1 MSYAVTILADSI
13 NQDVRL
19 TTIQATFPRFI
30 LAEVNTHRVLSR
42 SSASSRAI
50 PIKKRIEEV
59 IKNPFVPEYWGVN
72 QKGMQA
78 ERELTE
84 EEIALARQDWF
95 AARNDAVD
103 RARSLLGLGVH
114 KQITNRLLEP
124 YLWHTAIVTAT
135 EWSNFFALRISP
147 EAQPEFKRIAEMM
160 KAVMD
165 ASVPVELPVGDW
177 HLPFINEDD
186 KIAVRAVV
194 PDEDVAVYLA
204 RISAA
209 RCARVSYLTHDG
221 RRDHQ
226 EDLNLANR
234 LSAAGHMS
242 PFEHMAQVSRLP
254 LTLQHEFRDEPDC
267 LNCGVFGPLE
277 EHEPCRPRFIGNF
290 RAPWVQYRKMLPNE
304 AVFKR
309 GES

>member
-1 MSYAVTILADSI
+1 MYNAVVLADSI

-19 TTIQATFPRFI
+19 TTLQITFPRFI
-30 LAEVNTHRVLSR
+30 LAELNTHRVFSR

-78 ERELTE
+78 YTALE
-84 EEIALARQDWF
+84 EHAATQAVSAWLDARDS
-95 AARNDAVD
+95 AVKH
-103 RARSLLGLGVH
+103 AQYLNSLNIH
-114 KQITNRLLEP
+114 KQTVARVLEP

-135 EWSNFFALRISP
+135 EWENFFALRISP
-147 EAQPEFKRIAEMM
+147 EAQPEFRRIAELMRD
-160 KAVMD
+160 AMD
-165 ASVPVELPVGDW
+165 VCAPTELKIGEW
-177 HLPFINEDD
+177 HLPFIDEDD
-186 KIAVRAVV
+186 RVAVRAVV
-194 PDEDVAVYLA
+194 PDESVDTYLA

-226 EDLNLANR
+226 EDLNLAQR
-234 LSAAGHMS
+234 LSSAGHMS
-242 PFEHMAQVSRLP
+242 PFEHVALASIAELWGSSDFIQHGEYFKLP
-254 LTLQHEFRDEPDC
+254 
-267 LNCGVFGPLE
+267 N
-277 EHEPCRPRFIGNF
+277 FIGNF
-290 RAPWVQYRKMLPNE
+290 RAPWMQYRKTLPNE

-309 GES
+309 GQES